1 MNNKYARICW
11 NTLGWRMPSGDARRI
26 EQGNAYAAMH
36 GFGHEEWLFNFEW
49 LIDGYRYGFLQPIGK
64 YYEKYAEENCSIM
77 MYTLTPEKQTL
88 LVGLIKHVYVP
99 GNEELDHVLRVT
111 DETGWLQTM
120 RDDVRLVKGDVAV
133 LSRPS
138 ARAIANIRFRPEDVE
153 IFDPMR
159 RVVGAHKISTPPM
172 FYHPY
177 NWTDGF
183 PSTTNQPP
191 TRKRKDPRRAED
203 ERTRAA
209 QEGGIVEPRHVRL
222 QNKLYGYL
230 CNRFGEGNVHYERDF
245 VDLAVENADG
255 ITFYEIKMETTAK
268 RCIRQAMGQLV
279 EYAHYPASSK
289 AGRLVVVGDAP
300 PTDKDRLYLLF
311 LRREYSLP
319 IFYSCFHW
327 DSGALQEEN

>member
-26 EQGNAYAAMH
+26 ETGQSYTVTH

-64 YYEKYAEENCSIM
+64 HYKRYAEHNCSILL
-77 MYTLTPEKQTL
+77 YTVTPEQKTL
-88 LVGLIKHVYVP
+88 LVGIIRHAYVP
-99 GNEELDHVLRVT
+99 GKEVLDDVLRVT
-111 DETGWLQTM
+111 DDAGWLQTM
-120 RDDVRLVKGDVAV
+120 RDDVERVKGDVAV

-138 ARAIANIRFRPEDVE
+138 ARELANIRFRPEDVE

-159 RVVGAHKISTPPM
+159 RVVGAHKISNIPRR
-172 FYHPY
+172 YHPY
-177 NWTDGF
+177 DWTDGF
-183 PSTTNQPP
+183 PDTTSQPP
-191 TRKRKDPRRAED
+191 PRARTDPRRAED

-209 QEGGIVEPRHVRL
+209 QEGGIVDPRHVRL
-222 QNKLYGYL
+222 QNRLYGFL
-230 CNRFGEGNVHYERDF
+230 CNKFREGAVHYERDF
-245 VDLAVENADG
+245 VDVAVENADG

-279 EYAHYPASSK
+279 EYAHYPESSK

-300 PTDKDRLYLLF
+300 PTDEDRSYLSF
-311 LRREYSLP
+311 LRREYGMP
-319 IFYSCFHW
+319 IFYSCFDW